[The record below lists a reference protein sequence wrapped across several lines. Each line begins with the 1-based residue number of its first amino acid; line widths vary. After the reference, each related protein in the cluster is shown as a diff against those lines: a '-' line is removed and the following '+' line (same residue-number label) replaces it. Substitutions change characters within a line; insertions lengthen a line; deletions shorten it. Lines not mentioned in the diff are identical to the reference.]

1 MQQFEQFTQTNTRE
15 NPHFRVRTP
24 IGPIQRAC
32 VRKRPYKARALC
44 CGCVS
49 EAHPG
54 PLGRQRPD
62 PIHLAQRP
70 LRSRHPV
77 FMEFLSLLFILAT
90 GIHWLNT
97 QGQRKRT
104 ALLAE
109 QLRPYQIEKHM
120 EQLTSAYMRALGET
134 DPERQQQILQL
145 QEAAE
150 QQLANEFQNL
160 AREFAKLPAPVTRA
174 FKVALPFIDQ
184 LSPKASFDMRR
195 MLEVH
200 AQGIALAVNNPQ
212 GLSPKERSFRMMGE
226 MFLMQ
231 HSCHWFCKSKTIA
244 SARMV
249 AQHQTRHEQA
259 LDAVSPETREAYLD
273 VVQG

>member
-1 MQQFEQFTQTNTRE
+1 
-15 NPHFRVRTP
+15 
-24 IGPIQRAC
+24 
-32 VRKRPYKARALC
+32 
-44 CGCVS
+44 
-49 EAHPG
+49 
-54 PLGRQRPD
+54 
-62 PIHLAQRP
+62 
-70 LRSRHPV
+70 
-77 FMEFLSLLFILAT
+77 MEFLSLLLILAT

-120 EQLTSAYMRALGET
+120 EQLTGAYMRALGET
-134 DPERQQQILQL
+134 DPERQLQILQL
-145 QEAAE
+145 QEQAE
-150 QQLANEFQNL
+150 QQLASEFQNL
-160 AREFAKLPAPVTRA
+160 AREFAKLPAPLTRA

-200 AQGIALAVNNPQ
+200 AQGIQRTVDNLQ
-212 GLSPKERSFRMMGE
+212 GFSPKERSFRMMGE

-244 SARMV
+244 SARMLT
-249 AQHQTRHEQA
+249 QHQTRYEQA
-259 LDAVSPETREAYLD
+259 LDGVAPETRKAYLA
-273 VVQG
+273 VIQG

>member
-1 MQQFEQFTQTNTRE
+1 MQQFEQYRAPNARE

-24 IGPIQRAC
+24 NSALVAC
-32 VRKRPYKARALC
+32 QD
-44 CGCVS
+44 
-49 EAHPG
+49 PG
-54 PLGRQRPD
+54 PSRPG
-62 PIHLAQRP
+62 PVHYTWRNGHSGQKHLVP
-70 LRSRHPV
+70 
-77 FMEFLSLLFILAT
+77 MEFLSLLFLLAT

-120 EQLTSAYMRALGET
+120 EQLSGAYMRALGET
-134 DPERQQQILQL
+134 DPDRQQQILQL
-145 QEAAE
+145 QSAAE
-150 QQLANEFQNL
+150 AQLAVDFEDL

-184 LSPKASFDMRR
+184 LSPKATFDMRR
-195 MLEVH
+195 VLEVH
-200 AQGIALAVNNPQ
+200 AHGIARTVANAQ
-212 GLSPKERSFRMMGE
+212 GLSPKERAFRLMGE

-249 AQHQTRHEQA
+249 AQHQTRYEQA
-259 LDAVSPETREAYLD
+259 LDAVSPETRQAYFRAI
-273 VVQG
+273 QA

>member
-1 MQQFEQFTQTNTRE
+1 
-15 NPHFRVRTP
+15 
-24 IGPIQRAC
+24 
-32 VRKRPYKARALC
+32 
-44 CGCVS
+44 
-49 EAHPG
+49 
-54 PLGRQRPD
+54 
-62 PIHLAQRP
+62 
-70 LRSRHPV
+70 
-77 FMEFLSLLFILAT
+77 MEFLSLLLILAT

-120 EQLTSAYMRALGET
+120 EQLTGAYMRALGET
-134 DPERQQQILQL
+134 EPERQLQILQL
-145 QEAAE
+145 QEQAE
-150 QQLANEFQNL
+150 QQLASESQNL
-160 AREFAKLPAPVTRA
+160 AREFAKLPAPLTRA

-200 AQGIALAVNNPQ
+200 AEGIQRTVNNLQ
-212 GLSPKERSFRMMGE
+212 DFSPKERSFRMMGE

-244 SARMV
+244 SARMLT
-249 AQHQTRHEQA
+249 QHQTRYEQA
-259 LDAVSPETREAYLD
+259 LDGVAPETRKAYLA

>member
-1 MQQFEQFTQTNTRE
+1 
-15 NPHFRVRTP
+15 
-24 IGPIQRAC
+24 
-32 VRKRPYKARALC
+32 
-44 CGCVS
+44 
-49 EAHPG
+49 
-54 PLGRQRPD
+54 
-62 PIHLAQRP
+62 
-70 LRSRHPV
+70 
-77 FMEFLSLLFILAT
+77 MEFLSLVFILAT
-90 GIHWLNT
+90 AIHWLNT

-120 EQLTSAYMRALGET
+120 EQLTGAYMRALGEA

-145 QEAAE
+145 QGLAE
-150 QQLANEFQNL
+150 QQLATEFQNL

-174 FKVALPFIDQ
+174 FKVALPYIDQ

-200 AQGIALAVNNPQ
+200 AQGIERTVANLQ
-212 GLSPKERSFRMMGE
+212 GLSPKARSFRMMGE

-244 SARMV
+244 SARML
-249 AQHQTRHEQA
+249 AQHQTRYEQA
-259 LDAVSPETREAYLD
+259 LDAVGAETREAYLD

>member
-1 MQQFEQFTQTNTRE
+1 M
-15 NPHFRVRTP
+15 
-24 IGPIQRAC
+24 AC
-32 VRKRPYKARALC
+32 
-44 CGCVS
+44 
-49 EAHPG
+49 
-54 PLGRQRPD
+54 
-62 PIHLAQRP
+62 
-70 LRSRHPV
+70 
-77 FMEFLSLLFILAT
+77 MEFLSLLFILAT
-90 GIHWLNT
+90 AIHWLNT

-109 QLRPYQIEKHM
+109 QLHPYQIEKHM
-120 EQLTSAYMRALGET
+120 EQLTGAYMRALGEA

-145 QEAAE
+145 QGLAE
-150 QQLANEFQNL
+150 QQLATEFQNL

-174 FKVALPFIDQ
+174 FKVALPYIDQ

-200 AQGIALAVNNPQ
+200 AQGIERTVANLQ
-212 GLSPKERSFRMMGE
+212 GLSPKARSFRMMGE

-244 SARMV
+244 SARML
-249 AQHQTRHEQA
+249 AQHQTRYEQA
-259 LDAVSPETREAYLD
+259 LDAVSAETREAYLD